1 MNKYNHVYALVRDI
15 SKGNYQLSC
24 SEPLTQVTTFIDLV
38 INYKPTS
45 EENIFLRSEV
55 LKTLKRWKGDLILG
69 QAKK

>member
-1 MNKYNHVYALVRDI
+1 MNQYNHVYTLVRDI

-24 SEPLTQVTTFIDLV
+24 SEPLTQVTNYIDLV
-38 INYKPTS
+38 INYQPVS

-69 QAKK
+69 GAKK